1 MLPEINYQ
9 KPTTPLESVIVK
21 AVRAMEREGYATG
34 TSIHYRRVWQHLLK
48 HAAAQNR
55 RKMTAQLCEEFLA
68 AYRAAVTL
76 PAPAMQARMGTARC
90 AVRSLLRLSTH
101 GEWNPYCPKKIQPT
115 LPTLVARDLEA
126 YLQYLKEDRHFAPK
140 TLGYHK
146 VTVEDFVVFQGA
158 GNTFRW
164 TDLTPSKISAF
175 FASKAGLSIASL
187 ERFSYVLCTFFRFIF
202 VAGRVEQDWSEYV
215 PRFRRFA
222 DQQLPVIWPRDAVNA
237 LLSSVKR
244 HSIQGK
250 RNYAILLL
258 AARLGMRSGD
268 ISALR
273 LESLRWDNA
282 RIEYTQGKTGNKV
295 TLPLTDE
302 VGNALIDY
310 LLRARPVTPYR
321 EVFLRCRA
329 PYRPIGCTINHI
341 MKKHRRDAQ
350 LVLPSGH
357 MGMHSLRHTLAR
369 RLLAN
374 EMPLETIA
382 AILGHA
388 SLSATR
394 IYAKVDVQQLRTAAL
409 DPEEVRHA

>member
-1 MLPEINYQ
+1 MLPKINYQ
-9 KPTTPLESVIVK
+9 QPATPLESAMVK
-21 AVRAMEREGYATG
+21 ATRVMEREGYSPG
-34 TSIHYRRVWQHLLK
+34 TCVNYRRIWQHLLQHGLAHNK
-48 HAAAQNR
+48 HE
-55 RKMTAQLCEEFLA
+55 MTAQLCEEFLA

-76 PAPAMQARMGTARC
+76 PASVMQERMRVARR
-90 AVRSLLRLSTH
+90 AVRSLLRFSTN
-101 GEWNPYCPKKIQPT
+101 GEWNPYCPKKMVPT
-115 LPTLVARDLEA
+115 LPTLVAHDLEA
-126 YLQYLKEDRHFAPK
+126 YLQYLKEDRNFAPK
-140 TLGYHK
+140 TLEYHK

-158 GNTFRW
+158 SNTLRW
-164 TDLTPSKISAF
+164 TKLTPSNISAF

-202 VAGRVEQDWSEYV
+202 VAGRVDQDWSEYV

-222 DQQLPVIWPRDAVNA
+222 DQQLPVIWPRGAVNT
-237 LLSSVKR
+237 LLNSVKR
-244 HSIQGK
+244 DSVQGK

-258 AARLGMRSGD
+258 AARLGMRAGD

-302 VGNALIDY
+302 IGNALIDY

-369 RLLAN
+369 ELLAN
-374 EMPLETIA
+374 EMSLETIA